1 MKFKMGGMKKPKAIE
16 SLKAK
21 YTLKSFWSEK
31 WTKMEL
37 NSKTGFAMSR
47 KDIRANDLDYWAMIE
62 LPTPQTIEKIIL
74 KRRGDLNQISRKF
87 KKRIISKIRI
97 EYFNGKKWQY
107 YKAGALLQTGQL
119 KSDSA

>member
-1 MKFKMGGMKKPKAIE
+1 M
-16 SLKAK
+16 KAK